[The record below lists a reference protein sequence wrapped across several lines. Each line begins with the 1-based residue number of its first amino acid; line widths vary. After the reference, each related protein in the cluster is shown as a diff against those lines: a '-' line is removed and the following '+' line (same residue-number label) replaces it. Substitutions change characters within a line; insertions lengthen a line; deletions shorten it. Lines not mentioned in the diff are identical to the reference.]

1 MPTPFFIIM
10 VKRMRVKVSY
20 LSILRDVTNNK
31 EEELDVPEA
40 STVQDLI
47 SVLMEKYGEK
57 LKPFLEP
64 DSEMGQGIIL
74 TLNGE
79 LLTTSDFSRVI
90 PQGSELLVGLPPFG
104 G

>member
-1 MPTPFFIIM
+1 MK
-10 VKRMRVKVSY
+10 VRVSY
-20 LSILRDVTNNK
+20 LSILRDVTNQK
-31 EEELDVPEA
+31 EEELVIPDQ

-47 SVLMEKYGEK
+47 NLLMDKYGDK
-57 LKPFLEP
+57 LKPFLDP

-79 LLTTSDFSRVI
+79 LLASTDLERKVPPGAEF
-90 PQGSELLVGLPPFG
+90 LVGLPPFG

>member
-1 MPTPFFIIM
+1 VQF
-10 VKRMRVKVSY
+10 VKVKVAY
-20 LSILRDVTNNK
+20 LSILRDVTKKK
-31 EEELDVPEA
+31 EEELEIQEGA
-40 STVQDLI
+40 TVMDLI
-47 SVLMEKYGEK
+47 ELLMKIYGDN

-79 LLTTSDFSRVI
+79 LIASQDLKKRI
-90 PQGSELLVGLPPFG
+90 PENAELLVGLPPFG